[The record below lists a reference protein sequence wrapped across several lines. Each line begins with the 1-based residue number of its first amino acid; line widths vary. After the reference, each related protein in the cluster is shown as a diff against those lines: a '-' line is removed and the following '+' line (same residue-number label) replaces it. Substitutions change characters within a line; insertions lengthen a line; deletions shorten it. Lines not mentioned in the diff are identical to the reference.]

1 MTPAAMAAM
10 GKELA
15 DNIKSFVSRSLSPL
29 QGRLGMLETQR
40 ESTDQLLADIEE
52 RVAKLERERLRAS
65 E

>member
-1 MTPAAMAAM
+1 MTPAQMKKMAEGTVDAV
-10 GKELA
+10 
-15 DNIKSFVSRSLSPL
+15 KSYVARALSPL
-29 QGRLGMLETQR
+29 QERITLLARQR